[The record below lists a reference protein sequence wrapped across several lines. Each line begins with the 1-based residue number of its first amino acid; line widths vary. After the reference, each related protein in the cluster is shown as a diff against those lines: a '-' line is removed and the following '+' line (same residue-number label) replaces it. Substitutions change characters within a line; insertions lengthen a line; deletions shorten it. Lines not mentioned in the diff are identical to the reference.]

1 MEAFFNSQVGIF
13 VLYLLAGVVICL
25 LYDIF
30 RALRRTVKT
39 SDFGTYI
46 EDIIFWILVAI
57 FLIYLIFVIN
67 SGKIRFFMFAAI
79 GLGGIAYYFTLSN
92 YFIKF
97 SIHIL
102 TCIKVIIKK
111 IITLLLIPLK
121 LFLKVNK
128 KVKCIICINLKN
140 FWKNLIQKSKIGN
153 NKIKKYK
160 NVKEGKKQ
168 NKFKNIVNL
177 EKNDIK

>member
-1 MEAFFNSQVGIF
+1 
-13 VLYLLAGVVICL
+13 
-25 LYDIF
+25 
-30 RALRRTVKT
+30 
-39 SDFGTYI
+39 
-46 EDIIFWILVAI
+46 
-57 FLIYLIFVIN
+57 
-67 SGKIRFFMFAAI
+67 MFAAI

-140 FWKNLIQKSKIGN
+140 FWKNLIQKSKIEN